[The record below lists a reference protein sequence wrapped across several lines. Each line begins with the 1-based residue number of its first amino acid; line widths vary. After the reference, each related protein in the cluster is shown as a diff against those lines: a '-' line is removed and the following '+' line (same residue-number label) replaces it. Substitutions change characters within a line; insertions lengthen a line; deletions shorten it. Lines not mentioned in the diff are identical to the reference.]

1 MDKVYFEIEDNEA
14 IKYTPLLH
22 QDIYACPEC
31 GQKPYYNYDIY
42 NYNICP
48 FCGAKIV
55 EQTVAESEVV

>member
-31 GQKPYYNYDIY
+31 GQKPYYNY
-42 NYNICP
+42 NICP

-55 EQTVAESEVV
+55 KPQESEDEDDGRYGI